1 MTGEGVEIEYRFF
14 IPDFSKLPALGKGSK
29 MIQCY
34 LPKWKVE
41 VVNGNLSFENKIL
54 KSDLQKEAVDEFEKI
69 IEDGGTIAPR
79 IRLVNGRAFVTVKG
93 PMENY
98 ARMEWEWE
106 VLEGSVKDLVMS
118 YRFPFVLKTRYEIPT
133 QDDLCWEIDVFEGD
147 NAGLVL
153 AELEVPTSDFSFTR
167 PGWVGEDV
175 TNDDR
180 FGNGSLARDPW
191 CDWADE
197 I

>member
-153 AELEVPTSDFSFTR
+153 AELEVPTSDYSFTR
-167 PGWVGEDV
+167 PEWVGEDV

>member
-1 MTGEGVEIEYRFF
+1 MTSGGVEIEYRFF

-29 MIQCY
+29 IIQCY

-167 PGWVGEDV
+167 PEWVGEDV

>member
-1 MTGEGVEIEYRFF
+1 MTSGGVEIEYRFF

-167 PGWVGEDV
+167 PEWVGEDV

>member
-1 MTGEGVEIEYRFF
+1 MTGEGIEIEYRFF

-106 VLEGSVKDLVMS
+106 VLEDSVKDLVMS
-118 YRFPFVLKTRYEIPT
+118 YRFPFVLKTRYEIPA
-133 QDDLCWEIDVFEGD
+133 QDDLCWEVDVFEGD

-153 AELEVPTSDFSFTR
+153 AELEVPASDYSFSR
-167 PGWVGEDV
+167 PEWVGEDV

>member
-29 MIQCY
+29 IIQCY

-167 PGWVGEDV
+167 PEWVGEDV

>member
-167 PGWVGEDV
+167 PEWVGEDV

>member
-1 MTGEGVEIEYRFF
+1 MTSEGVEIEYRFF

-153 AELEVPTSDFSFTR
+153 AELEVPTSDYSFTR
-167 PGWVGEDV
+167 PEWVGEDV

>member
-1 MTGEGVEIEYRFF
+1 MTSEGVEIEYRFF

-133 QDDLCWEIDVFEGD
+133 HDDLCWEIDVFEGD

-153 AELEVPTSDFSFTR
+153 AELEVPTSDYSFTR
-167 PGWVGEDV
+167 PEWVGEDV

>member
-1 MTGEGVEIEYRFF
+1 MTDEGVEIEYRFF

-29 MIQCY
+29 IIQCY

-167 PGWVGEDV
+167 PEWVGEDV

>member
-1 MTGEGVEIEYRFF
+1 MAGQGVEIEYRFF
-14 IPDFSKLPALGKGSK
+14 IPDFSKLPALGKGAK
-29 MIQCY
+29 IIQCY

-41 VVNGNLSFENKIL
+41 IVDGDLSFENKIL
-54 KSDLQKEAVDEFEKI
+54 KDNLQQDAITQFEKVL
-69 IEDGGTIAPR
+69 EEGGTIAPR
-79 IRLVNGRAFVTVKG
+79 IRLVDGRAFVTVKG

-106 VLEGSVKDLVMS
+106 VLEDSVKELVMS
-118 YRFPFVLKTRYEIPT
+118 YRFPFVLKTRYEIPA
-133 QDDLCWEIDVFEGD
+133 QDELCWEVDVFEGD

-153 AELEVPTSDFSFTR
+153 AELEVPTSDYSFTR
-167 PGWVGEDV
+167 PEWVGDDV
-175 TNDDR
+175 TSDDR

>member
-1 MTGEGVEIEYRFF
+1 MTSEGVEIEYRFF

-106 VLEGSVKDLVMS
+106 VLEDSVKDLVMS

-167 PGWVGEDV
+167 PEWVGEDV

>member
-1 MTGEGVEIEYRFF
+1 MTSEGVEIEYRFF

-41 VVNGNLSFENKIL
+41 VENGNLSFENKIL

-153 AELEVPTSDFSFTR
+153 AELEVPTSDYSFTR
-167 PGWVGEDV
+167 PEWVGEDV